1 MPVTLPVLVD
11 TPYFDVEA
19 QLDGVLY
26 AFTFRWNARDGQWT
40 FDLADSDRDPIAS
53 GIAVVV
59 DFPLARRCADA
70 RMPPGAF
77 FAVDTTNSQTD
88 PGETDLG
95 RRVVVIYYT
104 AAELA
109 ASLVALDG

>member
-1 MPVTLPVLVD
+1 MPVNLPLLVD

-77 FAVDTTNSQTD
+77 FAVDTTGGQVD

-95 RRVVVIYYT
+95 RRVVIVYFT
-104 AAELA
+104 GAELPIEA
-109 ASLVALDG
+109 AANG

>member
-1 MPVTLPVLVD
+1 MPVNLPLLVD

-26 AFTFRWNARDGQWT
+26 AFTFRWTARDSQWT
-40 FDLADSDRDPIAS
+40 FDLADADRDPIVS

-77 FAVDTTNSQTD
+77 FAVDTTGGQVD

-95 RRVVVIYYT
+95 RRVVVVYYT
-104 AAELA
+104 ADELA
-109 ASLVALDG
+109 SALAALEG